1 MAFRKYT
8 YVNNALKM
16 DLVTFEYFVLY
27 RCVHLMIDG
36 RKPWA
41 KGQDTSLGNVA
52 ADAALQSHTMSVWFK
67 KDFRI

>member
-1 MAFRKYT
+1 
-8 YVNNALKM
+8 
-16 DLVTFEYFVLY
+16 
-27 RCVHLMIDG
+27 MIDG